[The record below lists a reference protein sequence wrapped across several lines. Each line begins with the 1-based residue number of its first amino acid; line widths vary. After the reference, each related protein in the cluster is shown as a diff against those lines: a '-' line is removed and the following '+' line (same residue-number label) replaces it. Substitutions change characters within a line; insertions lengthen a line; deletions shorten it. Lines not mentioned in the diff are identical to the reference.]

1 MGAVC
6 THHSCRIVPT
16 SQGKKIGSTHN
27 GTVNQ
32 PGGSSSK
39 IHDAKKRDSGSRF
52 TKNNKIHVSA
62 DNSQENRKLHSTSYQ
77 NSNELVVRKRD
88 SGLLKSIPQT
98 QGSLSGKES
107 RSIVENSQATL
118 GCGLEESFASLRRN
132 SATPDLLNTSSV
144 FDPNEVVRSFSSKPS
159 SAGSRTSSSYL
170 RRPPTKESRSVSI
183 SETDNFVQLNQY
195 RLMDEIGKGSYGVVR
210 LCYSDFDQTN
220 YAMKIIS
227 KKRVMRKA
235 GLRRPGDKAKNSGL
249 ENLQREIAILKK
261 VDHPYVV
268 RLFEVLDDP
277 SEDNLY
283 LVFELVDRGEV
294 MEVPGKPL
302 SEQAAR
308 KYFIDVVLGLEYLHY
323 QKIVHRDIKPSN
335 LLLGDDGHIKI
346 ADFGVAD
353 VFEGDDALLNKT
365 AGSPAFMAP
374 ESLQNSRDKYSGKAA
389 DIWALGITLYCFVF
403 GKVPFDDMNRMGLYE
418 KIRTEELSLPEEPPL
433 NPQLEDLLLRM
444 LIKDPNERI
453 TIKGIKE
460 HPWVTRGGK
469 CPLPSTKENCPD
481 IEVTDDDIKNSV
493 RAIPK
498 LKTLILVKSMM
509 KYHTFGSQTKIQRIR
524 SHSQPSIAQDAKERR
539 FPVI

>member
-1 MGAVC
+1 M
-6 THHSCRIVPT
+6 
-16 SQGKKIGSTHN
+16 
-27 GTVNQ
+27 
-32 PGGSSSK
+32 
-39 IHDAKKRDSGSRF
+39 
-52 TKNNKIHVSA
+52 
-62 DNSQENRKLHSTSYQ
+62 
-77 NSNELVVRKRD
+77 
-88 SGLLKSIPQT
+88 
-98 QGSLSGKES
+98 
-107 RSIVENSQATL
+107 
-118 GCGLEESFASLRRN
+118 
-132 SATPDLLNTSSV
+132 
-144 FDPNEVVRSFSSKPS
+144 
-159 SAGSRTSSSYL
+159 
-170 RRPPTKESRSVSI
+170 
-183 SETDNFVQLNQY
+183 
-195 RLMDEIGKGSYGVVR
+195 
-210 LCYSDFDQTN
+210 
-220 YAMKIIS
+220 
-227 KKRVMRKA
+227 
-235 GLRRPGDKAKNSGL
+235 
-249 ENLQREIAILKK
+249 QREIAILKK

-498 LKTLILVKSMM
+498 IKTLILVKSMM

-539 FPVI
+539 FPMI

>member
-1 MGAVC
+1 MGAEC
-6 THHSCRIVPT
+6 TRHSCKIVPT
-16 SQGKKIGSTHN
+16 RPCKKSGTSCN
-27 GTVNQ
+27 GTVSQ
-32 PGGSSSK
+32 PGGSSSETS
-39 IHDAKKRDSGSRF
+39 DTKKRETGSRF
-52 TKNNKIHVSA
+52 AKHNKVHVTTA
-62 DNSQENRKLHSTSYQ
+62 DSKEGIIVPKRNLGLQSQ
-77 NSNELVVRKRD
+77 
-88 SGLLKSIPQT
+88 IPQT
-98 QGSLSGKES
+98 QVSSPGKGCS
-107 RSIVENSQATL
+107 SQLKNSQSAL
-118 GCGLEESFASLRRN
+118 ECGLEESFASLRRN
-132 SATPDLLNTSSV
+132 SATPDLQNSV
-144 FDPNEVVRSFSSKPS
+144 FEANERVRSFSSKPS
-159 SAGSRTSSSYL
+159 SAGSQASSSHL

-210 LCYSDFDQTN
+210 LCYSDFDHTN

-235 GLRRPGDKAKNSGL
+235 GLRRPGDNGKNSGL

-302 SEQAAR
+302 SEQTAR

-374 ESLQNSRDKYSGKAA
+374 ESLQNSRDKYSGKGA
-389 DIWALGITLYCFVF
+389 DIWALGITLYCFIF

-418 KIRTEELSLPEEPPL
+418 KIRTEELSFPEETAL

-469 CPLPSTKENCPD
+469 YPLLSTRENCPD

-498 LKTLILVKSMM
+498 VKTLILVKSML
-509 KYHTFGSQTKIQRIR
+509 KYHTFGSQTKIERIR
-524 SHSQPSIAQDAKERR
+524 SHSQPSIAQDVKGRK
-539 FPVI
+539 PHGD